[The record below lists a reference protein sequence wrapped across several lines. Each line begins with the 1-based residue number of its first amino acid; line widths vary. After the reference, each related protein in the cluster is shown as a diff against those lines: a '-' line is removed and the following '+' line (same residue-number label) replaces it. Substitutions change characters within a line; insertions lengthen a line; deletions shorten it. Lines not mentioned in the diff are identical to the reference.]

1 MTNKGIFIIA
11 AVSSVALL
19 FALNMLQVDI
29 SDEFNETETMAMA
42 PISLGNPA
50 AAATLQTRR
59 PVPPRAE
66 APIPPQPAIYN
77 QKIEIG
83 NGDTLAK
90 LLVRAGVDRTDA
102 HYAIEAM
109 SEYYDPRRIRRGQDI
124 TLTFESAPSAA
135 DARTTTQPDTF
146 IGFAIEPDYKTEVR
160 IARAEDGNF
169 RAEQRAKKLDRVP
182 VRAEGTIDSSLYIA
196 GRDAGVPPVIIA
208 RMIRLLSWDV
218 DFQRD
223 IRDGDTFEV
232 MYERVFDKAGKPV
245 YDGAVTYAAM
255 TLSGKRINI
264 YRYELDDGS
273 VDYFDENGKASRK
286 ALMRTP
292 IDGARM
298 SSTFG
303 KRKHPILGYTRM
315 HKGVDF
321 AAPTG
326 TPIYAAGNGTVA
338 FAGRHGGYGNY
349 IKIRHNGT
357 FETAYAHMKGFARG
371 IRTGERVEQGQII
384 GYVGT
389 TGRSTGPH
397 LHYEVLN
404 GGKQVNP
411 LRVKMP
417 TGRSLEGKALAKF
430 LEFRDKQ
437 DVFLAKLRD
446 KGTEVAASG
455 TD

>member
-1 MTNKGIFIIA
+1 MTNKGIFFIA
-11 AVSSVALL
+11 AASSVALL
-19 FALNMLQVDI
+19 FALNVLQVEIGEDLPEA
-29 SDEFNETETMAMA
+29 DTMAMA

-59 PVPPRAE
+59 PVPPRTA
-66 APIPPQPAIYN
+66 ADVPAQPAIYN
-77 QKIEIG
+77 QHVEVG

-90 LLVRAGVDRTDA
+90 LLLRAGVDRTDA
-102 HYAIEAM
+102 HYAIKAM
-109 SEYYDPRRIRRGQDI
+109 SEYVDPRRIRRGQDV
-124 TLTFESAPSAA
+124 TLTFESAPTSV
-135 DARTTTQPDTF
+135 DARTQNKSDTF

-208 RMIRLLSWDV
+208 RMIRLMSWDV

-223 IRDGDTFEV
+223 IRGGDSFEV

-245 YDGAVTYAAM
+245 YNGAVTFASI

-264 YRYELDDGS
+264 YRHTLEDGT

-292 IDGARM
+292 IDGARL

-315 HKGVDF
+315 HKGTDF

-338 FAGRHGGYGNY
+338 YAGRKGGYGNY
-349 IKIRHNGT
+349 IRIRHNGT
-357 FETAYAHMKGFARG
+357 YETAYAHMKGFARG
-371 IRTGERVEQGQII
+371 VRAGTRVEQGQII
-384 GYVGT
+384 GYVGS

-397 LHYEVLN
+397 LHYEVLT

-417 TGRSLEGKALAKF
+417 SGRTLEGKELASF
-430 LEFRDKQ
+430 LAFREKQ
-437 DVFLAKLRD
+437 DRLLASL
-446 KGTEVAASG
+446 KGTELAASNN
-455 TD
+455 D